1 MVVINGKY
9 IYFADEMMGNLDEE
23 EPMSM
28 LDDEESEEAVMEKM
42 DHDSTEHGHT
52 SNLML
57 RNGHISLFGEIIH
70 DTEAMISDDLI
81 PPPVRDNTQE
91 NVGLFWNSISDT

>member
-1 MVVINGKY
+1 
-9 IYFADEMMGNLDEE
+9 MMGEIDEE

-42 DHDSTEHGHT
+42 DHESTEHGHT

-81 PPPVRDNTQE
+81 PPPVRDSNE
-91 NVGLFWNSISDT
+91 GNVSKNSNPFYLRGNKSSNKILLNVLK